1 MTIEAGRAVGVLGA
15 AILFGALWAP
25 RLAFADDPVVQVRT
39 EVVLASNQGS
49 TIDPPD
55 LEKMKRQFSQ
65 KGFAFTSYQRLSGDK
80 IAIHKSKPAEI
91 HLPNQ
96 RAATIRLDDIKAGTA
111 HVEVIISQLPSNVVI
126 SSTGFTLG
134 REGSLFQHAGDYNGG
149 QLILVISPAESAK
162 PRRRLIPMS
171 WHAAAPLPR
180 ADLQS
185 CPESACCP

>member
-1 MTIEAGRAVGVLGA
+1 MRNEAGRAAGFLGA
-15 AILFGALWAP
+15 AILFTLWVPGLAL
-25 RLAFADDPVVQVRT
+25 ADDAVVQVRT

-49 TIDPPD
+49 TVDPPD

-91 HLPNQ
+91 PLPNQ
-96 RAATIRLDDIKAGTA
+96 RAATIRLADIKRGTA
-111 HVEVIISQLPSNVVI
+111 FVEVIISQLPSNVVV
-126 SSTGFTLG
+126 SSTVLTLG

-149 QLILVISPAESAK
+149 QLILVISPDEKVK
-162 PRRRLIPMS
+162 PRRPLIPMS
-171 WHAAAPLPR
+171 WHADAPLPR
-180 ADLQS
+180 YETDS